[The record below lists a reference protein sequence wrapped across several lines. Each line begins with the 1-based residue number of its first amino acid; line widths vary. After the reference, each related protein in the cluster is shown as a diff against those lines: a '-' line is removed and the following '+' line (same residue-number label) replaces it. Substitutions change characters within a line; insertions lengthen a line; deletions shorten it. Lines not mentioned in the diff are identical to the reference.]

1 MANVSLPV
9 TKLCVRVVSNGLAV
23 FAQPNQPLL
32 SMRYCFR
39 GERALCFGGT
49 LVWINK
55 SENNLFL
62 VLAYFLRGIVKQNCE
77 NEGTPTISKSTL
89 VGRSLHFS
97 GVLLTVHLMTPTF
110 VSEIRRVSF
119 CVDRPKYA
127 EPAYFFRNSV
137 KLAYKNSCL
146 MCVRSRGL
154 F

>member
-32 SMRYCFR
+32 SMRCCFC

-49 LVWINK
+49 LVLINK

-97 GVLLTVHLMTPTF
+97 LLTVRAPND
-110 VSEIRRVSF
+110 S
-119 CVDRPKYA
+119 
-127 EPAYFFRNSV
+127 YFR
-137 KLAYKNSCL
+137 
-146 MCVRSRGL
+146 
-154 F
+154 